1 MEWPATW
8 MTQRSEAKHVITPE
22 RVRKVQDRNERNE
35 SLSVTTGMIGEH
47 LTTGKTVLANR

>member
-1 MEWPATW
+1 

-35 SLSVTTGMIGEH
+35 SLSVTTGMTGEH